1 MVGQKRG
8 VKAKVRKAHKT
19 KVGTLLRAARKK
31 KGLVVREVAESTGLS
46 FSTVAHL
53 ETGLEV
59 PTIKTCWLLAKC
71 YRISFSKLVKAVLE
85 DEL

>member
-19 KVGTLLRAARKK
+19 NAGTLLRAARKK
-31 KGLVVREVAESTGLS
+31 KGLVLREVAAATGLS
-46 FSTVAHL
+46 FSAVAHL

-59 PTIKTCWLLAKC
+59 PTIKTCWLLAKF
-71 YRISFSKLVKAVLE
+71 YRISFSKLIKAVLK